1 MVPTFNDV
9 INENGRPTA
18 VPLIGFLL
26 AEKEA
31 LVEIEKRKDILAA
44 IQEEKNK
51 ENEKEKEKER
61 EEEKNQGETSVNSI
75 VESKKTYTLKELMDK
90 EFCRLNRI
98 DNCKRETYL
107 CDQDFENTFKM
118 SKKQFEQLKPWK
130 KKSLKQKY
138 KLF

>member
-1 MVPTFNDV
+1 MVPTFNTV
-9 INENGRPTA
+9 NKKGRPTA
-18 VPLIGFLL
+18 VPVIGFLL

-31 LVEIEKRKDILAA
+31 LVEIEKRKDILAS

-51 ENEKEKEKER
+51 ENEKEKEQER
-61 EEEKNQGETSVNSI
+61 EEAKNKGETSVNSI
-75 VESKKTYTLKELMDK
+75 VELKKTCTLKELMDK

-98 DNCKRETYL
+98 DSCKRETYL
-107 CDQDFENTFKM
+107 CDQDFENIFKM
-118 SKKQFEQLKPWK
+118 NKKQFEQLKPWK